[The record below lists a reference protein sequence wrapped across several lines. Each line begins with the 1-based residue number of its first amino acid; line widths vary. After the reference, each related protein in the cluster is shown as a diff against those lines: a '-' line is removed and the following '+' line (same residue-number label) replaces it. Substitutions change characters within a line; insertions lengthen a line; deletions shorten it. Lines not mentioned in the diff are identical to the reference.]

1 MGLQVKL
8 KFPFMKQNIL
18 FISDMHIPYEHPN
31 CMEFLAAIK
40 KTYKPN
46 LVVNL
51 GDLTDWHSI
60 SFHPKDPDLLSPG
73 EELSALKKKVKRL
86 EAMFPEMVIIGSNH
100 GDLPLRKLKD
110 AGLPTNF
117 LRPYNDIYGVGKGW
131 TFVDD
136 LTLVDGKETIY
147 VAHGISKDAVKVAA
161 QRGVHHICGHYH
173 TEFCVDYV
181 SNPRNLL
188 WGVNSGCLIN
198 REALAFAYG
207 KLTLDRPIIG
217 TTVVSFGTPI
227 LIPMLLKEGG
237 LWTGKLI

>member
-1 MGLQVKL
+1 MKIKYPIL
-8 KFPFMKQNIL
+8 KKTIL
-18 FISDMHIPYEHPN
+18 FISDMHVPYEHPDAFR
-31 CMEFLAAIK
+31 FLAAIK
-40 KTYKPN
+40 KYYKPD

-60 SFHPKDPDLLSPG
+60 SFHPKDPDLSAPG
-73 EELSALKKKVKRL
+73 DELSQLRAKVKKL
-86 EAMFPEMVIIGSNH
+86 EQLFPEMIVIGSNH

-110 AGLPTNF
+110 AGLPSKF

-131 TFVDD
+131 VFCDD
-136 LTLVDGKETIY
+136 LTIVDGKEVIY

-161 QRGVHHICGHYH
+161 QRGVNHICGHYH
-173 TEFCVDYV
+173 TEFCVDFV

-188 WGVNSGCLIN
+188 WGVNSGCLID

-217 TTVVSFGTPI
+217 TTVVSCGTPI
-227 LIPMLLKEGG
+227 LVPLMMQEGG
-237 LWTGKLI
+237 KWIGKLI